1 MSAEHNTE
9 VVDPVVENVRSALV
23 AAGLDDTV
31 IIVPDSVATAATAAA
46 VLGCE
51 VGAIANS
58 LIFECGGEP
67 LLVLASGAA
76 RVDTR
81 KLAREHNLAKITR
94 ASAEFVLQH
103 AGQPVGGVAPL
114 GHPALPGH
122 RLGQLPRPVG
132 RRWQPSGDALDELRP
147 APGNNRC
154 DGNSRALAVPG
165 RDLGA

>member
-1 MSAEHNTE
+1 MSAEPNTE
-9 VVDPVVENVRSALV
+9 VVDPVVEHVRAALA
-23 AAGLDDTV
+23 AAGLEDTV
-31 IIVPDSVATAATAAA
+31 VIVPESVATAATAAA

-114 GHPALPGH
+114 GHPAPIRSFLDTDLASFPVLWAGAGSH
-122 RLGQLPRPVG
+122 QAMLSMSYAQLQETTG
-132 RRWQPSGDALDELRP
+132 ATET
-147 APGNNRC
+147 
-154 DGNSRALAVPG
+154 AV
-165 RDLGA
+165 R